1 MGGSARVPAEEM
13 RGCES
18 RRFSFARQVELA
30 DGGLSRAISAF
41 SPLVSAHADDDD
53 RIDMAE
59 IRRSA
64 EGNANN

>member
-1 MGGSARVPAEEM
+1 MPAEEM

-18 RRFSFARQVELA
+18 RRFSFVRQVELA
-30 DGGLSRAISAF
+30 DGGLSRVISAF

-53 RIDMAE
+53 RIHEGE
-59 IRRSA
+59 IRRRP

>member
-1 MGGSARVPAEEM
+1 M

-18 RRFSFARQVELA
+18 RGVLAALFAREVELA
-30 DGGLSRAISAF
+30 DGGLSRVISAF

-53 RIDMAE
+53 RIHEGE
-59 IRRSA
+59 IRRRP